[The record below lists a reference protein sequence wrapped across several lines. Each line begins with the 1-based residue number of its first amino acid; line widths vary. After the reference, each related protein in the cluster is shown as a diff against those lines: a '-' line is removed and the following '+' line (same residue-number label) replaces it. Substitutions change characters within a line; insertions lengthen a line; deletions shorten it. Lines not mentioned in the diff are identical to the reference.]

1 MTIAEQVRNSQNT
14 KEMTRRA
21 IQLLECLGEDVTEL
35 TMNKCDCANCVC
47 LVKGINGEWVC
58 DEVNKNIEDIK
69 HCPEETNFWSE
80 EGIEK

>member
-1 MTIAEQVRNSQNT
+1 MYMPEHLNELIYRGIQRIGASVQDLQ
-14 KEMTRRA
+14 RR
-21 IQLLECLGEDVTEL
+21 EL

-47 LVKGINGEWVC
+47 LVEGINGEWVC

-80 EGIEK
+80 EGIKR

>member
-1 MTIAEQVRNSQNT
+1 
-14 KEMTRRA
+14 
-21 IQLLECLGEDVTEL
+21 
-35 TMNKCDCANCVC
+35 MNKCDCANCVC
-47 LVKGINGEWVC
+47 LVEGINGEWVC